1 MTNIL
6 ERVADSAQP
15 FVPHAPSQFLAL
27 QIARKLGS
35 ASRAREYAVL
45 LEHYPEKIIMR
56 AFHAC
61 CERGDPGH
69 DSFLHAFRAI
79 IHQPD
84 P

>member
-1 MTNIL
+1 MKNIL
-6 ERVADSAQP
+6 ERVAHSGQS
-15 FVPHAPSQFLAL
+15 FVPYTPAQFLAL
-27 QIARKLGS
+27 QIARKLG
-35 ASRAREYAVL
+35 ALDRAREYAIL
-45 LEHYPEKIIMR
+45 LEHYPEKIIAN

-61 CERGDPGH
+61 WERGDPNH

>member
-1 MTNIL
+1 MTSIL
-6 ERVADSAQP
+6 ERVAESDQP
-15 FVPHAPSQFLAL
+15 FVPHTPSQFLAL

-35 ASRAREYAVL
+35 VERSREYAIL
-45 LEHYPEKIIMR
+45 LEHYPEKLIAK

-61 CERGDPGH
+61 WERGDPGH

>member
-6 ERVADSAQP
+6 ERVARSGEP
-15 FVPHAPSQFLAL
+15 FVPHSPSQFLAL
-27 QIARKLGS
+27 QIARRLNTT
-35 ASRAREYAVL
+35 SRAREYAIL
-45 LEHYPEKIIMR
+45 LEHYPEKLIAK

-61 CERGDPGH
+61 LERGDPTH

>member
-6 ERVADSAQP
+6 ERVAHSGQS
-15 FVPHAPSQFLAL
+15 FVPQSPSQFLAL
-27 QIARKLGS
+27 QIARKLGTVN
-35 ASRAREYAVL
+35 RAREYAVL
-45 LEHYPEKIIMR
+45 LEHYPEKLIAK

-61 CERGDPGH
+61 YERGDPSH
-69 DSFLHAFRAI
+69 DTFLQAFRAI

>member
-6 ERVADSAQP
+6 ERVAQSGQP
-15 FVPHAPSQFLAL
+15 FVPYSPSQFLAL
-27 QIARKLGS
+27 QISRKLG
-35 ASRAREYAVL
+35 AVAHAREYAIL
-45 LEHYPEKIIMR
+45 LEHYPEKLIAK

-61 CERGDPGH
+61 CERGDPCH
-69 DSFLHAFRAI
+69 DSFLQAFRAI

>member
-6 ERVADSAQP
+6 ERVAQSGQP
-15 FVPHAPSQFLAL
+15 LVPRSPSQFLAL
-27 QIARKLGS
+27 QIARKLGTI
-35 ASRAREYAVL
+35 ARAREYAIL
-45 LEHYPEKIIMR
+45 LEHYPEKIIAK

-61 CERGDPGH
+61 YERGDPGH
-69 DSFLHAFRAI
+69 ESFLQAFRAI